1 MPRTLALFP
10 LNLVVFPGEKLNL
23 HVFEA
28 RYRELVHDCLTTGIT
43 FGIPPYIGDGV
54 RDLGTEMRLVGIE
67 KTYDNGELDVRT
79 QAVGVFRIRDFYR
92 QAPGKL
98 YAAARVEDIVDDTVA
113 DEVIRPRITGYVR
126 QLYEALGLSKLLLE
140 LPPAYRIYDIAHHL
154 GFNTEQEYQLLAA
167 TSESERQEIVLEH
180 LESIL
185 PVVMETERL
194 KERARLNGHFKNL
207 TPPNF

>member
-23 HVFEA
+23 HIFEP
-28 RYRELVHDCLTTGIT
+28 RYRQLVRDCIETGIT
-43 FGIPPYIGDGV
+43 FGIPPYLNDSV
-54 RDLGTEMRLVGIE
+54 SELGTEVRLLSVD
-67 KTYDNGELDVRT
+67 KTYPNGEMDVRT
-79 QAVGVFRIRDFYR
+79 QGIGVFRIRDFYR

-98 YAAARVEDIVDDTVA
+98 YAAARIEDITDDSTE
-113 DEVIRPRITGYVR
+113 DILLRPRINEYVR
-126 QLYEALGLSKLLLE
+126 QLYEALGLRRLFLDLA
-140 LPPAYRIYDIAHHL
+140 PNYRIYDIAHHL
-154 GFNTEQEYQLLAA
+154 GFTQEQEYQLLAA
-167 TSESERQEIVLEH
+167 TSENERQEIVLEH
-180 LESIL
+180 LESVL